1 MVNENNEIG
10 NIIKYFRE
18 LKHLSQAKLA
28 EQIGVSQRNV
38 SYYESGDHIPPAD
51 VLKKLASIF
60 GITIDELVGTKK
72 MNSNGNCEN
81 YFYEEGLANWNIKQK
96 AKEKGLSYEEVL
108 EKTCINEDRF
118 NLVWYGNVQPV
129 AEELIRFSNVLNV
142 SIDFLLDTSQREQIT
157 SDEEIILLYYKKY
170 PSEIME
176 LLNSYTSLSDRD
188 RKKILGKCL
197 DLEDESI
204 AKNNISTYKTEHLPS
219 SVAADEPFQDTGT
232 YSKK

>member
-10 NIIKYFRE
+10 SIIKYFRE
-18 LKHLSQAKLA
+18 LKRLSQAKLA

-38 SYYESGDHIPPAD
+38 SYYETGDHIPPAD

-108 EKTCINEDRF
+108 EKTNISEERF
-118 NLVWYGNVQPV
+118 KLIWFGNVQPI
-129 AEELIRFSNVLNV
+129 AEELIRFSEVLDV
-142 SIDFLLDTSQREQIT
+142 SIDFLLDCSQREQIT

-176 LLNSYTSLSDRD
+176 LLSSYTSLSDRD

-197 DLEDESI
+197 DLEDESTMTSS
-204 AKNNISTYKTEHLPS
+204 KNTYLTEHLASP
-219 SVAADEPFQDTGT
+219 VAADEPPQDTGT